1 MRLLERTIKIVLAA
15 YFAIILAHSIGLAY
29 SSSAGIIA
37 ILSILDS
44 RKTTFKVAWQRLFSV
59 LLAFIIATIAFLVF
73 GYSFLSLAIFLL
85 AYVPISYRLG
95 IEAGLAPS
103 TVLVTHLLT
112 DRSIS
117 VTSLGNELAL
127 FLVGVILA
135 LLLNLY
141 MPSKDKEIQ
150 SFHNEVEIK
159 LKVVLLKFE
168 EFLLT
173 GNGKNDALLIDNL
186 DKKLNQALDLVYLDQ
201 KNHLFHQT
209 NYQVHYF
216 EMRQSQSRL
225 LRQMATNINRCQ
237 LESDESL
244 ILADLFRKTA
254 LQLSEKNSGFA
265 LIEQIEE
272 VLKQFRQRE
281 LPKSREEF
289 EMRAILFQIF
299 QDLERLIRLKVDFY
313 RDYHLE

>member
-141 MPSKDKEIQ
+141 MPSKDKEI
-150 SFHNEVEIK
+150 
-159 LKVVLLKFE
+159 
-168 EFLLT
+168 
-173 GNGKNDALLIDNL
+173 
-186 DKKLNQALDLVYLDQ
+186 LN
-201 KNHLFHQT
+201 
-209 NYQVHYF
+209 
-216 EMRQSQSRL
+216 RL
-225 LRQMATNINRCQ
+225 
-237 LESDESL
+237 
-244 ILADLFRKTA
+244 
-254 LQLSEKNSGFA
+254 
-265 LIEQIEE
+265 
-272 VLKQFRQRE
+272 
-281 LPKSREEF
+281 
-289 EMRAILFQIF
+289 
-299 QDLERLIRLKVDFY
+299 
-313 RDYHLE
+313 H